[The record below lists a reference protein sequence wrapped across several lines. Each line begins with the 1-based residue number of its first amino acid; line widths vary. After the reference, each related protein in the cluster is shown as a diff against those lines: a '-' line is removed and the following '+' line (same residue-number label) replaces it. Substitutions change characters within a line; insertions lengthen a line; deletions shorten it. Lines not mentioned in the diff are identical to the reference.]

1 MENITIFLG
10 GSSVLAVIVVQLIK
24 GFITGVIKPRWGA
37 LGVQIILFVVALI
50 IATLGLWVKV
60 LPENILATAGTIF
73 ATAMVIYEVL
83 GKAII
88 SEAIMGKTK

>member
-1 MENITIFLG
+1 MDLALWLG
-10 GSSVLAVIVVQLIK
+10 GSSVLAVVVVQLIK

-37 LGVQIILFVVALI
+37 LGVQIVLFIVALI
-50 IATLGLWVKV
+50 IASIGLWVKV